1 MIEAEIKG
9 EEKLKYLFKIAP
21 ETFRRQS
28 ELWLW
33 REKVAF
39 VGSSKKDGKFTKE
52 LLNKPRKY
60 RSGNYSRFVARS
72 FTGVIDNK
80 TNLNA
85 MRLRMGIVRDNQ
97 KKSLPYLES
106 LGFGGISTPKSKSW
120 LMVPNY
126 KNLAD
131 LGYKHEA
138 MGKLLA
144 NLYDRVNPVLHN
156 GKLLVF
162 DENKKLLFTGVK
174 SRQMQRQF
182 NFDASWNK
190 RTASVVKHG
199 NTMIE
204 RTVRSLERGYLKAE

>member
-1 MIEAEIKG
+1 MIDVETKG
-9 EEKLKYLFKIAP
+9 EEKLAYLFRMAP
-21 ETFRRQS
+21 ETFRRQF

-60 RSGNYSRFVARS
+60 RSGNYARFVARA
-72 FTGVIDNK
+72 FTGVVENK
-80 TNLNA
+80 TNLDA
-85 MRLRMGIVRDNQ
+85 MRLRMGIVRPGQQ
-97 KKSLPYLES
+97 KNLPYLES
-106 LGFGGISTPKSKSW
+106 LGFGGISVPRNKSW

-126 KNLAD
+126 KNLSD
-131 LGYKHEA
+131 LGYKYEA

-144 NLYDRVNPVLHN
+144 NLYDRVHPVLHN

-162 DENKKLLFTGVK
+162 DDNRKLLFTGIK
-174 SRQMQRQF
+174 TRQMTRQF
-182 NFDASWNK
+182 NLEASWSK
-190 RTASVVKHG
+190 RAASVQKHG